1 MKNQQLDLKT
11 KFFTYEEYL
20 KHEFELEGNYE
31 LEAGKIVEMPPESY
45 QNVRI
50 ALILMMLIA
59 EKIGIDRI
67 SNKAEI
73 IISGSKTNARIPDI
87 TVFSET
93 GVEEIK
99 LKNTSTIDLDMSPP
113 ILVIEIVSPGKTARD
128 YPSGTLRDRDYRFK
142 RSEYAARGIEHYWIV
157 DPLEQNIT
165 FFILEDGLYVNKNL
179 VKNRIINIDSP
190 VNLVI
195 DLNTLFPSND

>member
-1 MKNQQLDLKT
+1 MKNQQLDIKT

-31 LEAGKIVEMPPESY
+31 LEAGKIIEMPPESY

-73 IISGSKTNARIPDI
+73 IISGSKTTARIPDI
-87 TVFSET
+87 TVFSEI

-99 LKNTSTIDLDMSPP
+99 LKNTSTIDLNMSPP

-128 YPSGTLRDRDYRFK
+128 RDYRFK
-142 RSEYAARGIEHYWIV
+142 RSEYAARGIENYWII

-165 FFILEDGLYVNKNL
+165 FLILEDGLYVSKNL

>member
-1 MKNQQLDLKT
+1 MKNQQLDIKT

-31 LEAGKIVEMPPESY
+31 LEAGKIIEMPPESY

-50 ALILMMLIA
+50 ALKLMMLIA

-99 LKNTSTIDLDMSPP
+99 LKNT
-113 ILVIEIVSPGKTARD
+113 
-128 YPSGTLRDRDYRFK
+128 
-142 RSEYAARGIEHYWIV
+142 
-157 DPLEQNIT
+157 
-165 FFILEDGLYVNKNL
+165 
-179 VKNRIINIDSP
+179 
-190 VNLVI
+190 
-195 DLNTLFPSND
+195 

>member
-1 MKNQQLDLKT
+1 MTSKQLDIKT

-31 LEAGKIVEMPPESY
+31 LEAGKIIEMPPESY
-45 QNVRI
+45 QNVRT

-99 LKNTSTIDLDMSPP
+99 LKNTSTIDLNMSPP

-128 YPSGTLRDRDYRFK
+128 RDYRFK
-142 RSEYAARGIEHYWIV
+142 RSEYAARGIENYWII

-165 FFILEDGLYVNKNL
+165 FLILEDGLYVSKNL

-195 DLNTLFPSND
+195 DLHTLFSSND

>member
-1 MKNQQLDLKT
+1 MKSQQLDIKT

-31 LEAGKIVEMPPESY
+31 LEAGKIIEMPPESY

-99 LKNTSTIDLDMSPP
+99 LKNTSTIDLNMSPP

-128 YPSGTLRDRDYRFK
+128 HPSGTLRDRDYRFK
-142 RSEYAARGIEHYWIV
+142 RSEYAARGIENYWII

-165 FFILEDGLYVNKNL
+165 FLILEDGLYVSKNL

-195 DLNTLFPSND
+195 DLQTLFPSNN

>member
-1 MKNQQLDLKT
+1 MKSQQLDIKT

-31 LEAGKIVEMPPESY
+31 LEAGKIIEMPPESY

-73 IISGSKTNARIPDI
+73 IISGSKTTARIPDI
-87 TVFSET
+87 TVFSEI

-99 LKNTSTIDLDMSPP
+99 LKNTSTIDLNMSPP
-113 ILVIEIVSPGKTARD
+113 LLVIEIVSPGKTA
-128 YPSGTLRDRDYRFK
+128 RDRDYRFK
-142 RSEYAARGIEHYWIV
+142 RSEYAARGIENYWII

-165 FFILEDGLYVNKNL
+165 FLILEDGLYVSKNL

-195 DLNTLFPSND
+195 DLQTLFPSND